1 MGKRVTINTKI
12 TEEENDKLNRLVSAE
27 NISVTALL
35 RLLITE
41 LIDGDIKLEKGE
53 IKSCPTPDEMGLSE
67 ISNEDFEENLRYKEL
82 RLDRLVRAFEENGYP
97 ENVIRQQI
105 ESLIIQVKDGG
116 KYNRRRGWDSDCGC

>member
-41 LIDGDIKLEKGE
+41 LID
-53 IKSCPTPDEMGLSE
+53 
-67 ISNEDFEENLRYKEL
+67 
-82 RLDRLVRAFEENGYP
+82 
-97 ENVIRQQI
+97 
-105 ESLIIQVKDGG
+105 
-116 KYNRRRGWDSDCGC
+116 

>member
-12 TEEENDKLNRLVSAE
+12 TEEENEKLNRLVSAE

-35 RLLITE
+35 RLLVTE

-53 IKSCPTPDEMGLSE
+53 IKSCPTPDGLSE

-105 ESLIIQVKDGG
+105 ENLIIQVKDSG
-116 KYNRRRGWDSDCGC
+116 KFNRRRGWDSDCGC

>member
-27 NISVTALL
+27 NISVAALL
-35 RLLITE
+35 RLLVTE

-82 RLDRLVRAFEENGYP
+82 RFDRLVRAFEENGYP

-105 ESLIIQVKDGG
+105 ENLIIQVRDGG
-116 KYNRRRGWDSDCGC
+116 KYNRRRAWDSDCGC

>member
-97 ENVIRQQI
+97 ENVIRQKI

-116 KYNRRRGWDSDCGC
+116 KYNRRRAWDSDCGC